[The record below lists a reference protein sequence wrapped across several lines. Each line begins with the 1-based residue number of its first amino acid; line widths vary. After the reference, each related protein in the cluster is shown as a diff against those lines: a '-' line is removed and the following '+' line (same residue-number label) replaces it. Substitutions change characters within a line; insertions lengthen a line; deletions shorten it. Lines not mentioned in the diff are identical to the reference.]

1 MHPFYFRPTK
11 KFKSEP
17 LTNQEENNNRQT
29 IFNNINVLRVGPSS
43 GLIWSKTKAKV
54 EVKET
59 ETIEERVKIDP
70 NSPEQTFG
78 AILVDKFFILST
90 DLGSNESNNP
100 VPFFDLNGYELSQQ
114 DYIKRIEPATFSTVR
129 GENLLRLL
137 NKMIEVIF
145 THRHNP
151 LMPIVG
157 QYDYDEGNQLK
168 ELFKTL
174 ENDILN
180 KSIRIN

>member
-1 MHPFYFRPTK
+1 
-11 KFKSEP
+11 
-17 LTNQEENNNRQT
+17 
-29 IFNNINVLRVGPSS
+29 
-43 GLIWSKTKAKV
+43 
-54 EVKET
+54 
-59 ETIEERVKIDP
+59 
-70 NSPEQTFG
+70 
-78 AILVDKFFILST
+78 
-90 DLGSNESNNP
+90 
-100 VPFFDLNGYELSQQ
+100 
-114 DYIKRIEPATFSTVR
+114 
-129 GENLLRLL
+129 
-137 NKMIEVIF
+137 MIEVIF